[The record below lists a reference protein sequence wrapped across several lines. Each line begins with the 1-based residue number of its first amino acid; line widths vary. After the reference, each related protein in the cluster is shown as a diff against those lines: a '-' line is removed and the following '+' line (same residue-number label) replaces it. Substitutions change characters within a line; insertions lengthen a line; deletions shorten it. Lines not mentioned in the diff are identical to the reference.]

1 MSKITNDGF
10 TLSGTRCFIAVP
22 IWHQWAY
29 VSEAYVICV
38 MYRQESLADRRC
50 RCNSNYCRDE
60 TRPLCISEAVDE
72 MGCALTSRWTDWQY
86 KRRLDWL
93 LVCRWFG
100 DNMAPWPWS
109 GTGRFGSLLLSPSE
123 RARGPSSWSS
133 DWRAAKLDPSATFY
147 STPMFTGAYW
157 SWQDS

>member
-38 MYRQESLADRRC
+38 MYRQESLADGRC

-60 TRPLCISEAVDE
+60 TRPPLYLGGRGWDGLCANKSMNWLTIQTTAGLIAGLQMIRRQHGAV
-72 MGCALTSRWTDWQY
+72 AVVRNRT
-86 KRRLDWL
+86 
-93 LVCRWFG
+93 VWFV
-100 DNMAPWPWS
+100 A
-109 GTGRFGSLLLSPSE
+109 F
-123 RARGPSSWSS
+123 
-133 DWRAAKLDPSATFY
+133 
-147 STPMFTGAYW
+147 
-157 SWQDS
+157 